1 MDQNQGVMNINSTPN
16 LKEMP
21 STFIS
26 GIFLTFLSPPLQS
39 DFDDVITCFCYDPDF
54 NLVQFVE
61 GRQIRKKS

>member
-1 MDQNQGVMNINSTPN
+1 MCFTVKNINN
-16 LKEMP
+16 VYKKLKKNKVK
-21 STFIS
+21 
-26 GIFLTFLSPPLQS
+26 FLSPPLQS